1 MKKIALI
8 VLSTIVLYSCK
19 KDSKNEPQPCTISTT
34 AISGPYKITAVT
46 YKENATATEIDYM
59 NILFPDACQRDDV
72 YTFKADG
79 SYQIADVGLAC
90 SPSGN
95 DNGTWALVGNNLQID
110 GDPVN
115 LESFDCKLLIIVNTD
130 TQVTGDRLKLTLTK
144 Q

>member
-8 VLSTIVLYSCK
+8 VLSTIVLFSCK
-19 KDSKNEPQPCTISTT
+19 KDSKDEPQTCTTSTAT
-34 AISGPYKITAVT
+34 VSGSYKITAVT
-46 YKENATATEIDYM
+46 YKETAASPEIDYM
-59 NILFPDACQRDDV
+59 NILFPDPCQRDDI
-72 YTFKADG
+72 YTFNADG
-79 SYQIADVGLAC
+79 SYQIADVGLVC
-90 SPSGN
+90 SPPGN

-115 LESFDCKLLIIVNTD
+115 LESFDCKSWVIVNTD